1 MSTDV
6 ISSGLNSGDCNL
18 DEMCCW
24 RSRIRV
30 SLRVPLF
37 SRVFPFSD
45 LTHRSFL
52 LSLLI
57 LFHTSLPSS
66 LFFVFSPRLYSAFAQ
81 VYYDKL
87 SFISPTLSL
96 FLYCRSHLFLFATLS
111 SQRLSLFLFSFP
123 PHCLSFFKTMLFLSR
138 SIFSSYFSTA
148 FPFSLLSSPLFSLWD
163 GHYLRVR
170 PPNLA
175 SDLQPPRRINTSWI
189 QTCLLQYLS
198 GCFVLPLLLCFRGLW
213 LVGGLWC
220 RSLGLFLVCFLVF

>member
-24 RSRIRV
+24 SSRIRV

-66 LFFVFSPRLYSAFAQ
+66 LFLVFSPRLYSAFAQ

-148 FPFSLLSSPLFSLWD
+148 FPFSLLSSLFLMRRSLSSCEATKLGLW
-163 GHYLRVR
+163 
-170 PPNLA
+170 PSAAAEN
-175 SDLQPPRRINTSWI
+175 
-189 QTCLLQYLS
+189 QYLLNS
-198 GCFVLPLLLCFRGLW
+198 DVLTAVPLGLLCTSFASLLSRALIGRRA
-213 LVGGLWC
+213 LVSVSGAV
-220 RSLGLFLVCFLVF
+220 SGLFLSFLM